1 MGATASRIWRNIC
14 AIELEENRIRMI
26 ETVLSSPEMVA
37 EAKRA
42 GVYGPLLL
50 WIADM
55 RQGRSRGFPWSV
67 DGYVRGQQPIQQ
79 SPPPPPPPSPHQI
92 IVSPAAKAL
101 DYFQECLALLGINE
115 EDGITVERL
124 KAGFRAASLRTHP
137 DKPGGSKD
145 AFDEVVKAHEYIK
158 KILLRINPGMSEE
171 DKARMTAP
179 VTMESAL
186 AYRSG
191 GHGNEGNAVDSN
203 ALVPPGY
210 VFPPAKAAPIH
221 LSAKK
226 LDMNTF
232 NRLFEENRLPDPARD
247 SGYGDWM
254 ASTTGSDEPAA
265 DPRLKGKFSQQTF
278 EAVFRE
284 RAAAQ
289 TAGTAIVRKIE
300 PDAIVSN
307 IGTELGGDTGN
318 FTAAFGA
325 ETQFMDLK
333 EAYTTGSTRFQE
345 VADVQVSDRKVRSV
359 EEARRIRDAAMARVD
374 PDESS
379 RIAAAAAALEERER
393 QRRLR
398 YAAQSTAEESW
409 FAQMAGR
416 FFVTDK

>member
-1 MGATASRIWRNIC
+1 MGATASRIWLNIC
-14 AIELEENRIRMI
+14 SIESDVNRVRMI

-42 GVYGPLLL
+42 EVYGPLLL

-55 RQGRSRGFPWSV
+55 RQGRSRAFPWPLTR
-67 DGYVRGQQPIQQ
+67 DNGLRDNGHQ
-79 SPPPPPPPSPHQI
+79 SQI
-92 IVSPAAKAL
+92 VVSPAAKAL
-101 DYFQECLALLGINE
+101 DYFQECLALLGISE
-115 EDGITVERL
+115 EDGITVDRL

-191 GHGNEGNAVDSN
+191 GHGNDRSTGAQSEMGSS

-210 VFPPAKAAPIH
+210 VFPPAKAAPVH

-226 LDMNTF
+226 LDLNTF
-232 NRLFEENRLPDPARD
+232 NRLFEENRLPDPSRD

-254 ASTTGSDEPAA
+254 SSTTGSDEPAA

-289 TAGTAIVRKIE
+289 TAGTAIVRKME
-300 PDAIVSN
+300 PDAIVST

-409 FAQMAGR
+409 FTQMAGR

>member
-1 MGATASRIWRNIC
+1 MGARASRIWSNIC
-14 AIELEENRIRMI
+14 AIESESNRIRMI
-26 ETVLSSPEMVA
+26 ETVLASPEMVV
-37 EAKRA
+37 EAKQA
-42 GVYGPLLL
+42 GIYGPVLL

-55 RQGRSRGFPWSV
+55 RQGRESAFPWS
-67 DGYVRGQQPIQQ
+67 
-79 SPPPPPPPSPHQI
+79 PSKPHQSHHQNQNQI
-92 IVSPAAKAL
+92 VVSPAAKAL

-171 DKARMTAP
+171 DRARMSAP

-186 AYRSG
+186 AYRGEGERGGSG
-191 GHGNEGNAVDSN
+191 GGSSS
-203 ALVPPGY
+203 ALVPPGF
-210 VFPPAKAAPIH
+210 VFPPAASAPVH

-232 NRLFEENRLPDPARD
+232 NRLFEENRLPDPSRD
-247 SGYGDWM
+247 TGYGDWL
-254 ASTTGSDEPAA
+254 SSGTGPDTPAT
-265 DPRLKGKFSQQTF
+265 DPRLQGKFSQQTF
-278 EAVFRE
+278 ETVFRE

-300 PDAIVSN
+300 PDAMVSVG
-307 IGTELGGDTGN
+307 GTELGEDTGN

-374 PDESS
+374 PDEGS

-409 FAQMAGR
+409 FTQMAGR